1 MKRTIVIVAALTWL
15 GIVNIAG
22 AKDLLPWQVE
32 HVSVASH
39 GMHSLKTDDRI
50 LSFEVPS
57 ELPTQSFR
65 ASEVITRGDK
75 HEDWLK
81 REGEY
86 EKDCFG
92 QYWNFYPLGIP
103 LLGLD
108 AQFSILAK
116 LYVKN
121 PPARREPVPG
131 RIQIP
136 GYMPSGNDRGDFS
149 KPEELFENLKRMRYL
164 NVAHTTPIEGVTV
177 NGRRWYRYLSN
188 SSLYP
193 DDLNEYYVT
202 GVAPD
207 RYLEV
212 RIRLYPV
219 PVFSDRYPRYAPED
233 QRPGWMKKAFKYK
246 EQVINSLRITRPEG
260 STEPDLYDVETSVP
274 PTVSSGAVS
283 EQ

>member
-1 MKRTIVIVAALTWL
+1 MKRTIVIVAVLTWNM
-15 GIVNIAG
+15 VS
-22 AKDLLPWQVE
+22 AKELLPWQVE
-32 HVSVASH
+32 HVSVASP

-50 LSFEVPS
+50 LSFEVPL

-81 REGEY
+81 RKGEY

-103 LLGLD
+103 LFGSYG
-108 AQFSILAK
+108 QFSILAK
-116 LYVKN
+116 LYVKDT
-121 PPARREPVPG
+121 PARRDPISLRYKYPFRG
-131 RIQIP
+131 DP
-136 GYMPSGNDRGDFS
+136 YGNPDRGDFS
-149 KPEELFENLKRMRYL
+149 KPEELFENLKRIRYL
-164 NVAHTTPIEGVTV
+164 DDGHTTPMEDVVI

-193 DDLNEYYVT
+193 DDLNEYYFT
-202 GVAPD
+202 GLAPD

-219 PVFSDRYPRYAPED
+219 PVYSDRYPRYAPED

-246 EQVINSLRITRPEG
+246 EQVINSLRITKPEG
-260 STEPDLYDVETSVP
+260 GSEPDLYEVETTTPENSIP
-274 PTVSSGAVS
+274 VSN
-283 EQ
+283 